1 MTKPDIIVRKFVGKL
16 PAKILPF
23 NMRHLMYWEQYVYYS
38 LDPKWWRFRH
48 KNKKQ
53 HFVNK
58 NCVV

>member
-48 KNKKQ
+48 KNKKTT
-53 HFVNK
+53 FCK
-58 NCVV
+58 